1 MSRFPDNT
9 ATRAGWDTTE
19 ARRHEESCAAPRQ
32 KRGLRP
38 HAVNPAAMLASL
50 RCSCAWLLAAR
61 RRAVSGLT
69 AFPAHCRGARRL
81 RDAQPKMKEKERH
94 MRTCEIQWFDKAGQL
109 ISDDNLSLGR
119 VRVKKYSYEWR
130 KWDNQKKCWLFGTM
144 HFQPSKWF
152 HI

>member
-1 MSRFPDNT
+1 
-9 ATRAGWDTTE
+9 
-19 ARRHEESCAAPRQ
+19 
-32 KRGLRP
+32 
-38 HAVNPAAMLASL
+38 
-50 RCSCAWLLAAR
+50 
-61 RRAVSGLT
+61 
-69 AFPAHCRGARRL
+69 
-81 RDAQPKMKEKERH
+81 MKEKERH

-152 HI
+152 HICAEHAEWLNTERLPNAALWEWE